1 MTGVRF
7 HDDASTELNEA
18 ALFYA
23 SLLPDLG
30 RAFAAEAKKTVQ
42 LIQAYPD
49 LAAPIGGK
57 LRKLV
62 IHRFPFSIIYS
73 HQANEILI
81 LAIAHHRR
89 RPGYWKTRQP

>member
-1 MTGVRF
+1 VIGIRF
-7 HDDASTELNEA
+7 HVDAQVELNEA

-30 RAFAAEAKKTVQ
+30 KAFAIEAKKTVQ
-42 LIQAYPD
+42 LIQTYPD
-49 LAAPIGGK
+49 LGTPIGNK

-62 IHRFPFSIIYS
+62 VQRFPFSIIYA
-73 HQANEILI
+73 HQANDILI

-89 RPGYWKTRQP
+89 RPGYWKSRQS